1 MSISAIVSLIVGFG
15 SMIIGYMMG
24 GAHLSA
30 LISPSSLII
39 VFGGTF
45 GATALSFPP
54 SILKRLGSVLK
65 IAFSKPKN
73 KDMSELINYFKDISI
88 KTRKDGL
95 LSIEETISSDPDI
108 DPFIKKGL
116 QLVVDGVEPQTVR
129 DVLESEAYMI
139 SERHK
144 DGMSVFEVAGGYAPT
159 MGIIGTVMHLVE
171 IMGSLSGDPDE
182 LGPKIGAAF
191 LATLYGIWSANLIY
205 LPIGTRLKALN
216 KVEEQQN
223 EVIIE
228 AIISIQEGLNPNT
241 LVEKLKSYL
250 DKDQLKDLGE
260 SGDE

>member
-1 MSISAIVSLIVGFG
+1 MSLSAILSIILGFG
-15 SMIIGYMMG
+15 SMFAGYMMG
-24 GAHLSA
+24 GGLLSG
-30 LISPSSLII
+30 LVSLSSLII

-45 GATALSFPP
+45 GAVGLSFPLSILKKLP
-54 SILKRLGSVLK
+54 SILKVTF
-65 IAFSKPKN
+65 ANSKY
-73 KDMSELINYFKDISI
+73 KDMGELIKYFKEISI

-95 LSIEETISSDPDI
+95 LSIEETIANDSNI

-129 DVLESEAYMI
+129 DVLESEAYMV

-144 DGMSVFEVAGGYAPT
+144 LGASIFETAGGYAPT

-171 IMGSLSGDPDE
+171 IMGSLSGNPDE

-191 LATLYGIWSANLIY
+191 LATLYGIWSANLVY
-205 LPIGTRLKALN
+205 LPVATRLKATN
-216 KVEEQQN
+216 KYEEQQN
-223 EVIIE
+223 EMIIE

-250 DKDQLKDLGE
+250 NADEVKAFDEG
-260 SGDE
+260 GDE

>member
-1 MSISAIVSLIVGFG
+1 MSISAILSLVLGFG
-15 SMIIGYMMG
+15 AMFLGYIMG
-24 GAHLSA
+24 GGHLSG
-30 LISPSSLII
+30 LISPSSMVI

-45 GATALSFPP
+45 GAVALSFPP
-54 SILKRLGSVLK
+54 SVLK
-65 IAFSKPKN
+65 KLGGVFKYVFTNPKN
-73 KDMSELINYFKDISI
+73 KNTGELINYFKDISI

-95 LSIEETISSDPDI
+95 LSIEETISSDQNI

-129 DVLESEAYMI
+129 NVLEAEAYMV

-144 DGMSVFEVAGGYAPT
+144 VGSAVFESAGGYAPT

-171 IMGSLSGDPDE
+171 IMGSLSSDPDA

-191 LATLYGIWSANLIY
+191 LATLYGIWTANLIY
-205 LPIGTRLKALN
+205 LPIGSRLNVLN
-216 KVEEQQN
+216 KAEDQQN
-223 EVIIE
+223 ELIIE

-250 DKDQLKDLGE
+250 DKGEVKDFGE